1 MFNLAKFNIN
11 LTLFSR
17 IRQVLM
23 YNWVSLYKYCKATF
37 IRGNFISRIYFQYT
51 GSQRLIFAIKLYP
64 DQYCNNKPYDK
75 DWFVVRNIHDD
86 ESLANLEKI
95 SSAWIKVG
103 LQYSYCTFI
112 LIISTQVT
120 VWPLGLLF
128 DIQTNIIHI
137 YIYVFVY
144 TFSMPWYH
152 FPLILGHLNYGLPI
166 WFTVTVSTD
175 FTYCLFWFYSFILLM
190 CSKGHR
196 ENCK

>member
-1 MFNLAKFNIN
+1 M
-11 LTLFSR
+11 
-17 IRQVLM
+17 
-23 YNWVSLYKYCKATF
+23 
-37 IRGNFISRIYFQYT
+37 
-51 GSQRLIFAIKLYP
+51 
-64 DQYCNNKPYDK
+64 
-75 DWFVVRNIHDD
+75 VRNIHDD

-196 ENCK
+196 ELELQIRLLSTKHIFFSSSILILWWISCSVWCKKWDMSWINWLPIKLGI